1 METDPPPKTSKA
13 GKLNV
18 SEPPRCQYFRR
29 LQNPRLRTGIHNN
42 VHSLVPERGPAD
54 RFPEICE
61 YITRANF
68 GLAIGNFELDM
79 HDGEIRYKTSIDV
92 EGATITPAMVK
103 QIVHANV
110 IVTGLYLP
118 GLLAVIRG
126 ELSATEAIGLAEP
139 PG

>member
-1 METDPPPKTSKA
+1 
-13 GKLNV
+13 
-18 SEPPRCQYFRR
+18 
-29 LQNPRLRTGIHNN
+29 
-42 VHSLVPERGPAD
+42 
-54 RFPEICE
+54 
-61 YITRANF
+61 
-68 GLAIGNFELDM
+68 M